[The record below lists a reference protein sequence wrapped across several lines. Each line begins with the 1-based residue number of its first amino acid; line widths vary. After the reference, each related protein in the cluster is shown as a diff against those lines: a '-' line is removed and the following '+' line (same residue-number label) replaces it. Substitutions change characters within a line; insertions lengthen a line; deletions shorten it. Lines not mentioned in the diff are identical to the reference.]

1 MRERTYR
8 ILADGCWRSN
18 NTWETGLNNND
29 LIIGP
34 SGAGKTRGYVKPNL
48 LQCSESVI
56 VADTKGSLI
65 DEVGPALRKRGY
77 EVINVD
83 FTNMVGSYGY
93 NPLDYIRYDPMAQ
106 KYREQDIMSIAA
118 CLVPVENGKDPFW
131 DYAAAM
137 YLASFIGYVLECLP
151 EGSTPWN
158 MPPSCCRR
166 CTPNG
171 QISSSK
177 SWGSRTPTALPTRS
191 TKCSSAPLGQRK
203 CMPAFWG
210 SWRRSWTP

>member
-77 EVINVD
+77 AGDQCGFHE
-83 FTNMVGSYGY
+83 YGG
-93 NPLDYIRYDPMAQ
+93 L
-106 KYREQDIMSIAA
+106 
-118 CLVPVENGKDPFW
+118 LW
-131 DYAAAM
+131 
-137 YLASFIGYVLECLP
+137 L
-151 EGSTPWN
+151 
-158 MPPSCCRR
+158 
-166 CTPNG
+166 
-171 QISSSK
+171 
-177 SWGSRTPTALPTRS
+177 
-191 TKCSSAPLGQRK
+191 
-203 CMPAFWG
+203 
-210 SWRRSWTP
+210 